1 MARRQQKKKS
11 SHVLVLLVIGIA
23 VLIVLLLGKRLLRVR
38 RIQVSGDYSV
48 SDREIID
55 RSGLWSGQSMFSVDP
70 EKVGASFRNDG
81 YLALEKVEVCW
92 PDTVELTVR
101 ERKAYACI
109 SYLGSLF
116 LIDESCVVMEKLGE
130 VPSDSL
136 PRVTGMNVL
145 GYAVGQTIRSGVPGQ
160 VETVQ
165 CVLHALEQNG
175 AMDLLYEL
183 NVADRDDLYLITRGG
198 MLVRLGDQSGM
209 GDKVLWMKSV
219 LAQLA
224 AEGILKGS
232 LDVSSGKSAIY
243 AP

>member
-1 MARRQQKKKS
+1 MARRQQKKRS
-11 SHVLVLLVIGIA
+11 GQAFVILVVFFA
-23 VLIVLLLGKRLLRVR
+23 VLIALLLGNRLLRVR

-55 RSGLWSGQSMFSVDP
+55 RSGLWSGQSIFSVKP
-70 EKVGASFRNDG
+70 EQVGLAFRNDG
-81 YLALEKVEVCW
+81 YLSLEKVEVRW

-116 LIDESCVVMEKLGE
+116 LIDEYCVVMEKLGDL
-130 VPSDSL
+130 PSDDL

-145 GYAVGQTIRSGVPGQ
+145 GYAVGQTIRSGVTGQ

-165 CVLHALEQNG
+165 SVLHALEQNG

-209 GDKVLWMKSV
+209 GDKILWMKSV
-219 LAQLA
+219 LMQLT